1 MLTDSQAM
9 YEEKSFWLRDYG
21 FYHPNKALDSHIT
34 ADVCIIGGGFSGLS
48 TAYEFKKV
56 NPNATV
62 VVIEAAIIGYGASG
76 RNGGFSMK
84 LFGLEPEVTVWRWG
98 EQKTVEAHHYMSKA
112 VAHVRKLNEEHNF
125 QADYRH
131 TGMFRVAYSDRQL
144 KRLDNTYALFQKLGI
159 DSDMSWCSKDSLAA
173 EFKTAKFLGAT
184 YESETGLLNPCK
196 QVRELKRICL
206 QLGVVIYES
215 TPAIDIQESKT
226 IKVTTP
232 KGSITSEKLV
242 ICTNGY
248 TRNLPSVNLK
258 SVNLKKHQLPVW
270 TYQIVTEPLTV
281 EQWQSIGW
289 QNKQAFEDNRQL
301 VHYFRPT
308 VDGRI
313 TMGGGMVD
321 VAYGSNMDKDIN
333 PKAWQH
339 CENHLKW
346 LYPQLNEVKI
356 AYRWGGPTSV
366 NVDMTPE
373 IGFLNSKKIIYTCGC
388 IGHGVS
394 LTHLN
399 GKLIAQLLSEQSS
412 DLTDF
417 WIVNRKA
424 IRLPGDIISWCSAKA
439 ISQSLKLVDKFE
451 ERGLY

>member
-1 MLTDSQAM
+1 MLTANQAM
-9 YEEKSFWLRDYG
+9 FEKKSFWLQDYG
-21 FYHPNKALDSHIT
+21 FYRPNKALDNHIT

-48 TAYEFKKV
+48 TAYEFKKI

-62 VVIEAAIIGYGASG
+62 VVIEAAMIGYGASG

-98 EQKTVEAHHYMSKA
+98 EQKTVEAHHYMNKA
-112 VAHVRKLNEEHNF
+112 VDHVRSLNEEHNF

-144 KRLDNTYALFQKLGI
+144 KRLDKTYTLFQKLGI
-159 DSDMSWCSKDSLAA
+159 DSDMSWCPKDALTA
-173 EFKTAKFLGAT
+173 EFNTNRFLGAT
-184 YESETGLLNPCK
+184 YETETGLLNPCK

-206 QLGVVIYES
+206 QLGVAIYES
-215 TPAIDIQESKT
+215 TPAIDIQEFKAPSKT

-232 KGSITSEKLV
+232 NGSITSDKLV

-248 TRNLPSVNLK
+248 TRNLPR
-258 SVNLKKHQLPVW
+258 VNLKKYQLPVW
-270 TYQIVTEPLTV
+270 TYQIVTEPLTP

-289 QNKQAFEDNRQL
+289 HNRQAFEDNRQL

-308 VDGRI
+308 ADGRI

-321 VAYGSNMDKDIN
+321 VTYGSNMNKDSN

-339 CENHLKW
+339 CEDHLKW
-346 LYPQLNEVKI
+346 IYPQLREVKI

-366 NVDMTPE
+366 NMDMTPE
-373 IGFLNSKKIIYTCGC
+373 IGFLKANKIIYTCGC

-451 ERGLY
+451 EHGLY